1 MREIK
6 FRAWDTDLNKYV
18 HAFNYNDYE
27 ISDDEGDIYITKN
40 METSGETPLLELEQ
54 FTGLFD
60 KNGKE
65 IYEGDILKRESFI
78 SWVITFN
85 NSCFCAANITLP
97 YRPFTLFDVDMSQR
111 EVIGNVHENKDLLKG
126 GD

>member
-1 MREIK
+1 MRKIK

-65 IYEGDILKRESFI
+65 IYEGDIVRQTVLLSGESVNNPVKWIDCGFIANGLLGTREAE
-78 SWVITFN
+78 N
-85 NSCFCAANITLP
+85 C
-97 YRPFTLFDVDMSQR
+97 
-111 EVIGNVHENKDLLKG
+111 EVIGNINENKDLLKG
-126 GD
+126 GN